1 MKHKAFEKNKITVVT
16 VVYNGE
22 KEIEETIQSVITQTY
37 PNIEYIV
44 IDGASTDNTLDIIK
58 KYSADIDT
66 LVSEPD
72 RGIYDAMNKAIG
84 LASGEWIIFMNAG
97 DTFASEHVLENIFG
111 KNDLHD
117 YDVVY
122 GNNYYKGEDFCI
134 EQKCRDLTTLYKGMA
149 FNHQS
154 SFVKSS
160 LMKEHMF
167 DPTWKIQCEY
177 DLFLKLYLGGHKFR
191 HVDEY
196 VAVYRDGGFSEQN
209 TIERTLERWLINLRH
224 KQNNVDRELIDRHYN
239 TLLTVFID
247 PEGKKPLH
255 RDFKFKLKK
264 IMQRLKR

>member
-1 MKHKAFEKNKITVVT
+1 MEERQAKQSKVSVVT

-22 KEIEETIQSVITQTY
+22 NEIEETIQSVITQTY
-37 PNIEYIV
+37 PHVEYIV
-44 IDGASTDNTLDIIK
+44 IDGASTDNTLSIIE
-58 KYSADIDT
+58 KYKNDIDT

-72 RGIYDAMNKAIG
+72 HGIYDAMNKAIA
-84 LASGEWIIFMNAG
+84 LATGEWIIFMNAG
-97 DTFASEHVLENIFG
+97 DTFAEKEVLENIFG
-111 KNDLHD
+111 KNDLSD

-154 SFVKSS
+154 AFVKRS
-160 LMKEHMF
+160 LMQKHPF
-167 DPTWKIQCEY
+167 DRTWKIQCEY
-177 DLFLKLYLGGHKFR
+177 DLFLKLYLSGHRFK
-191 HVDEY
+191 HVNEY

-224 KQNNVDRELIDRHYN
+224 KHHNVDRELIDRHYN
-239 TLLTVFID
+239 TLLTGFID

-264 IMQRLKR
+264 IMQRLKK